1 MDRASEPLVRTDNA
15 NSWLTAGLVVV
26 SLIIL
31 LFGNNSMTSKWQFA
45 GADASDALNN
55 VGLALLIAAITQF
68 YTDFKVRSKFY
79 KDISDHIVANDT
91 LRDSGIVKFF
101 QDSKLCIPHRLFQT
115 CTNVDIGVTY
125 SDRFLKDNISHI
137 AARGDKITLSIFYC
151 DLEDESVLDLVSKN
165 VGRRREEVKADFEK
179 LDSIITQIE
188 NSGVKVFRYKNKCI
202 PHYSF
207 YCFDSNHYFMT
218 LSTFASRRTSV
229 PLFQVD
235 GASCIAD
242 MIRQDMQHIQSS
254 NGATSA

>member
-1 MDRASEPLVRTDNA
+1 
-15 NSWLTAGLVVV
+15 
-26 SLIIL
+26 
-31 LFGNNSMTSKWQFA
+31 MTSKWQFA

-79 KDISDHIVANDT
+79 QDISDHIVANNT

-101 QDSKLCIPHRLFQT
+101 QDSKLCLPHRLFQT
-115 CTNVDIGVTY
+115 CTSLEVGVTY

-137 AARGDKITLSIFYC
+137 CGRGEKITLTIFYC
-151 DLEDESVLDLVSKN
+151 DLDDETVLDIVSKN
-165 VGRRREEVKADFEK
+165 VNRQPDEVKSDFRK
-179 LDSIITQIE
+179 LDDIIKQIE
-188 NSGVKVFRYKNKCI
+188 GSGVKVFRYKNKCI

-218 LSTFASRRTSV
+218 MSTFASRKTSV

-235 GASCIAD
+235 GASCLAD
-242 MIRQDMQHIQSS
+242 MMRQDMQHIRSS
-254 NGATSA
+254 NGGPTA